1 MLAVDVSQL
10 IKASR
15 AELDDRYRAS
25 PGGEIPRGRGTGTL
39 LLGAGPEINAAAS
52 WYARRVLWQG
62 KVFDPERGELRNRI
76 TPFGILAFVAKVYTG
91 PSWADA
97 KPCTVLDYSKTS
109 VIAHWIR
116 DEIRPVAPG
125 LYLGVAY
132 LGRVRVAH
140 FALSFAAE
148 NG

>member
-15 AELDDRYRAS
+15 ADLDDRYRAS
-25 PGGEIPRGRGTGTL
+25 PGDEIPSGRGTGTL
-39 LLGAGPEINAAAS
+39 LLGAGPEINAAAA
-52 WYARRVLWQG
+52 WYARHVLWQG
-62 KVFDPERGELRNRI
+62 KVFDPERGDLRNRI
-76 TPFGILAFVAKVYTG
+76 TPFGIQAFVAKVYPG

-97 KPCTVLDYSKTS
+97 KPCVILDYSKTS
-109 VIAHWIR
+109 VVAHWIR

-132 LGRVRVAH
+132 VGRLKVAH
-140 FALSFAAE
+140 FALSFATE
-148 NG
+148 SE